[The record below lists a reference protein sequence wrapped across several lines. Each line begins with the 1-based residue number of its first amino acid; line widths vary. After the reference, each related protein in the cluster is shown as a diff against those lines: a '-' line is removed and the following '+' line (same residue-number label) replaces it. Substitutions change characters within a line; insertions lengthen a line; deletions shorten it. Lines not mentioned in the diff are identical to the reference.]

1 MVKPGMPYLDVLY
14 NLTQKFFYLS
24 LLIKLVENAMIKNAI
39 NKRILTESAILE
51 SLISFKRAGA
61 RGILSYFAIEIAE
74 KISFLVNF
82 VIYVFRHS
90 SIFHN

>member
-14 NLTQKFFYLS
+14 NLTQKVYLPVFTYQVS
-24 LLIKLVENAMIKNAI
+24 GEYAMIKNAI
-39 NKRILTESAILE
+39 NSEILNESAILE

-74 KISFLVNF
+74 KIS
-82 VIYVFRHS
+82 S
-90 SIFHN
+90 